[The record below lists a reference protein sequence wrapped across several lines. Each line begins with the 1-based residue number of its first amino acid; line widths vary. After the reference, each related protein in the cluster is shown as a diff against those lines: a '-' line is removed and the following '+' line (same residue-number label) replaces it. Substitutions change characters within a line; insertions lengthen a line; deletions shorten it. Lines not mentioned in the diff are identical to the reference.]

1 MKKVIETTEENP
13 RESLEKA
20 IREGDLETLLRKAGE
35 LHGHFCSYLAY
46 GVKAGYLAVKELGIK
61 NMGMEEVVAIVET
74 NNCFSDGIQMVTG
87 CTFGNN
93 SLIFK
98 DVGKTAVTVAKRD
111 GSAVRIVLDPA
122 YEKAVKDEYRE
133 ANELWEKI
141 VIKRDKATREEQDRM
156 MKLFADMAFKE
167 LKKPAERMFR
177 ITKMR
182 IETPDYAPIF
192 QSAICSICG
201 ESTYKPLIRDGKPIC
216 LECAGNAYFLLDGAG
231 IHRSKKE
238 DKTVGRTVNR

>member
-1 MKKVIETTEENP
+1 MIETAIEKAP
-13 RESLEKA
+13 REALEKA

-74 NNCFSDGIQMVTG
+74 NNCFSDGIQIVTG

-98 DVGKTAVTVAKRD
+98 DVGKTAATIAKRD
-111 GSAVRIVLDPA
+111 GEAVRIVLDPA
-122 YEKAVKDEYRE
+122 YEESVKDEYRE

-141 VIKRDKATREEQDRM
+141 VVRRIEATRKEQERM
-156 MKLFADMAFKE
+156 MELFAEMAFKE
-167 LKKPAERMFR
+167 LRKPAEKMFR

-182 IETPDYAPIF
+182 IELPDYAPIF
-192 QSAICSICG
+192 ESAVCSICG
-201 ESTYKPLIRDGKPIC
+201 EKTYKPLIRDGKPVC
-216 LECAGNAYFLLDGAG
+216 VECAGDAYFLLDGAG
-231 IHRSKKE
+231 IHRSKEK
-238 DKTVGRTVNR
+238 DKPMSGIVER